1 MDEAKPVDLCR
12 PDKITAVGT
21 MTTMSTTSTI
31 MATIIQKRRE
41 RCFCRLAARRGASMV
56 RCSRWLLRGVTS
68 VLRGNEPGR
77 QLLKQTHSPAASPLC
92 RGSLRLVAI
101 QLHGRKSLP
110 PSTLSSAE
118 PAHLLKHSHGCFSR
132 GQPLAAGP
140 SRNSYVRLPSYSD
153 HQKARS
159 RTAHPLLPKRGAH
172 VVAADGELGRRRLL
186 LGRRK

>member
-77 QLLKQTHSPAASPLC
+77 QLLKHTRRRPALYA
-92 RGSLRLVAI
+92 VARCDWWPFSCTAKSHCHQARYPHQSQPA
-101 QLHGRKSLP
+101 QLLM
-110 PSTLSSAE
+110 
-118 PAHLLKHSHGCFSR
+118 HSHGCFSR

-172 VVAADGELGRRRLL
+172 VVAEDGELGRRRLL